1 MRKKILGIITF
12 IILICCF
19 SFVYAAEGDVTVTS
33 SNDTVK
39 EGDTFTITVAAK
51 NNAGLNGIDA
61 KVEYDNNILELVESK
76 LSDTTNW
83 SEYDSFPKLTAMWK
97 TAGSDTKSANIYEIK
112 FKVKNIGTNKSTNIK
127 LTDITLSLNSA
138 DDITLSDVTK
148 TITLQKSTNDENPGT
163 ETPKPSSSSSPSSS
177 GGNSSSNNG
186 SNSGNNL
193 STQGKGEVSSGNK
206 SNSGTKT
213 TSQVAASEP
222 TTTKATEDIPQT
234 GKSIISIFIK
244 ILIVLMIV
252 ITVIF
257 YRKCKK
263 YMDI

>member
-19 SFVYAAEGDVTVTS
+19 SFVYAAEGDVTLTS
-33 SNDTVK
+33 SNSTVK

-61 KVEYDNNILELVESK
+61 KVEYDDNILELVESK

-97 TAGSDTKSANIYEIK
+97 TSGSDTKSANIYEIK
-112 FKVKNIGTNKSTNIK
+112 FKVKNIGTNKSTSIK
-127 LTDITLSLNSA
+127 LTDIKLSLNST
-138 DDITLSDVTK
+138 DDITLSDITK
-148 TITLQKSTNDENPGT
+148 TITLQTSSNNESPGT
-163 ETPKPSSSSSPSSS
+163 DAPKPSSSNNPSKPS
-177 GGNSSSNNG
+177 NNSSNNNGANSG
-186 SNSGNNL
+186 SNQ
-193 STQGKGEVSSGNK
+193 STQGKSEVSSRNQ
-206 SNSGTKT
+206 SNGGTKT
-213 TSQVAASEP
+213 TSQVAAAEP
-222 TTTKATEDIPQT
+222 ITTKATEDIPKT
-234 GKSIISIFIK
+234 GTSIISIFIK

-263 YMDI
+263 YIDI